1 MNTALVQEY
10 RYDVPIENVWKALTE
25 KDQMKI
31 WYFPQLKEFE
41 PRVGFKF
48 QFDDDSAE
56 YHKEWVVTKCEVGK
70 TLGHSWAYKGF
81 LGKSEVTFEL
91 SPEQNKTKLKVTQ
104 TGLDSFPSHPHFK
117 RERFELGWE
126 NLLGKNLKNLLEKNN
141 LSPE

>member
-1 MNTALVQEY
+1 MNTPLVKEY
-10 RYDVPIENVWKALTE
+10 TYDVPVENVWNALTE
-25 KDQMKI
+25 KEQMKI

-41 PRVGFKF
+41 PSVGFEF

-56 YHKEWVVTKCEVGK
+56 YQKEWVVTKCEVGK

-81 LGKSEVTFEL
+81 FGKSEVTFEL

-104 TGLDSFPSHPHFK
+104 TGLDSFPSHPHFN
-117 RERFELGWE
+117 RARFELGWE
-126 NLLGKNLKNLLEKNN
+126 NLLGRNLKNLLEKNN